1 MAEKMAIKVLLL
13 LYLVVSAVD
22 NVYDMKNEREIQFLV
37 IVLEH

>member
-13 LYLVVSAVD
+13 LCLVVSAVD
-22 NVYDMKNEREIQFLV
+22 NVYDMKNESEIQFLV